1 MSDAYRPCAIIPCY
15 NHGATIRHVAS
26 AIREHLAD
34 VFIVNDGSD
43 ASTTEAIEALG
54 TQGFHVVHRD
64 QNGGKGAA
72 VKSGFEAAHHAGF
85 THALQIDADGQHDL
99 GRIEQFLE
107 ISREQPRALVL
118 GHPRFDES
126 APLGRRL
133 GRRITQFW
141 THVETLGRKIV
152 DPMCGFRVYP
162 IGAALVADA
171 RGDHMDFD
179 IEIAVKMVRR
189 GVPVH
194 NVEVPV
200 RYLSAAE
207 GGLSNFRMFR
217 DNVAISVVHTRLVF
231 SLIPWLLWHRPKRKL
246 LE

>member
-1 MSDAYRPCAIIPCY
+1 MTEAYRPCAIIPCY
-15 NHGATIRHVAS
+15 NHGATIQRVAT
-26 AIREHLAD
+26 AAREHLAD
-34 VFIVNDGSD
+34 VFVVNDGSD
-43 ASTTEAIEALG
+43 ASTTQAIEALE
-54 TQGFHVVHRD
+54 TQGIHVVHRG

-72 VKSGFEAAHHAGF
+72 VKSGLRAAHQAGF

-99 GRIEQFLE
+99 SYIAQFLE
-107 ISREQPRALVL
+107 ISREEPRALVL

-126 APLGRRL
+126 APLSRRL

-179 IEIAVKMVRR
+179 IEIAVKMVRD

-200 RYLSAAE
+200 RYLSAEE
-207 GGLSNFRMFR
+207 GGLSHFRMFG
-217 DNVAISVVHTRLVF
+217 DNVAISVTHTRLVF
-231 SLIPWLLWHRPKRKL
+231 SLVPWLLWRRPKRKL